1 VNLLAQSPLRSD
13 AEAAANQQHP
23 DQQFGINGRATGMAV
38 KIG

>member
-1 VNLLAQSPLRSD
+1 MNLFAEAMFGPN
-13 AEAAANQQHP
+13 AEAAANQQHS